1 MLPDLL
7 CPTPREH
14 PLPLI
19 FERTLRLND
28 GSIFYASSNPN
39 HFPEHS
45 VPQIKISIPI
55 GKTSF
60 QAIWQTGS
68 GQHKQKQV
76 REGHICVLPANLL
89 HEVVLESKQE
99 MIGIDFEPA
108 FIEQIADELTGKNVE
123 IIEQWTAQDPLI
135 QQLGID
141 LHREFQQSPR
151 ILYVESVIQVLATH
165 LVRHYCTSRVVIEE
179 AVSKLSP
186 QKLQQ
191 TIDYIHARL
200 EQDIT
205 LSELADIVQM
215 SQYRFARAFKTNIT
229 RLKVGDVVRRSF
241 LISSQLSHSIPVT
254 STQTL
259 ALLQL
264 HRKIKLVG
272 FALIATVIDFRL
284 NPVAGI
290 ATVVPFP
297 RFPPRSTPDYWGC
310 AHDSTQHR
318 QILLTLVSQN
328 PLLLLW

>member
-7 CPTPREH
+7 RPTPREH

-19 FERTLRLND
+19 FERRLRLND

-45 VPQIKISIPI
+45 VPQVKISIPI

-60 QAIWQTGS
+60 QANWQTGS
-68 GQHKQKQV
+68 GQRKQKQV

-135 QQLGID
+135 QQLGLD

-151 ILYVESVIQVLATH
+151 IVYVESVIQVLATH

-215 SQYRFARAFKTNIT
+215 SQYRFARAFKQSTGLPPHQYLLGQ
-229 RLKVGDVVRRSF
+229 RVERAKKL
-241 LISSQLSHSIPVT
+241 LIEKQLPIVDISY
-254 STQTL
+254 
-259 ALLQL
+259 QL
-264 HRKIKLVG
+264 G
-272 FALIATVIDFRL
+272 FASQSHFTATFR
-284 NPVAGI
+284 
-290 ATVVPFP
+290 
-297 RFPPRSTPDYWGC
+297 RFTKVTPKVYRNIR
-310 AHDSTQHR
+310 ASF
-318 QILLTLVSQN
+318 
-328 PLLLLW
+328 

>member
-7 CPTPREH
+7 RPTPREH

-19 FERTLRLND
+19 FERRLRLND

-45 VPQIKISIPI
+45 VPQVKISIPI

-60 QAIWQTGS
+60 QANWQTGS
-68 GQHKQKQV
+68 GQRTQKQV

-135 QQLGID
+135 QQLGLD

-151 ILYVESVIQVLATH
+151 IVYVESVIQVLATH

-215 SQYRFARAFKTNIT
+215 SQYRFARAFKQSTGLPPHQYLLGQ
-229 RLKVGDVVRRSF
+229 RVERAKKL
-241 LISSQLSHSIPVT
+241 LIEKQLPIVDISY
-254 STQTL
+254 
-259 ALLQL
+259 QL
-264 HRKIKLVG
+264 G
-272 FALIATVIDFRL
+272 FASQSHFTATFR
-284 NPVAGI
+284 
-290 ATVVPFP
+290 
-297 RFPPRSTPDYWGC
+297 RFTKVTPKVYRNIR
-310 AHDSTQHR
+310 ASF
-318 QILLTLVSQN
+318 
-328 PLLLLW
+328 

>member
-7 CPTPREH
+7 CQTPREH

-19 FERTLRLND
+19 IERTLRLND

-45 VPQIKISIPI
+45 VPQIKISIPL

-68 GQHKQKQV
+68 GQRKQKQV

-135 QQLGID
+135 QQLGLD

-165 LVRHYCTSRVVIEE
+165 LVRHYCTSRVVIED
-179 AVSKLSP
+179 ASKLSP

-215 SQYRFARAFKTNIT
+215 SQYRFARAFKQSTGIPPHQYLLWQ
-229 RLKVGDVVRRSF
+229 RVERAKKL
-241 LISSQLSHSIPVT
+241 LIENQLPIVDISY
-254 STQTL
+254 
-259 ALLQL
+259 QL
-264 HRKIKLVG
+264 G
-272 FALIATVIDFRL
+272 FASQSHFAQFVKNLPLYFD
-284 NPVAGI
+284 
-290 ATVVPFP
+290 
-297 RFPPRSTPDYWGC
+297 
-310 AHDSTQHR
+310 
-318 QILLTLVSQN
+318 TLSG
-328 PLLLLW
+328 

>member
-7 CPTPREH
+7 CQTPRKH

-19 FERTLRLND
+19 FERRLRLND
-28 GSIFYASSNPN
+28 SSIFYAFSNPN
-39 HFPEHS
+39 YFPEHS
-45 VPQIKISIPI
+45 VSQIKIFIPL

-60 QAIWQTGS
+60 QAIWQTGA
-68 GQHKQKQV
+68 GQRKQKQV

-135 QQLGID
+135 QQLGLD
-141 LHREFQQSPR
+141 LHREIEQSPR
-151 ILYVESVIQVLATH
+151 IVYVESVIQVLATH
-165 LVRHYCTSRVVIEE
+165 LVRHYCTSRVVIED

-200 EQDIT
+200 EQNIT

-215 SQYRFARAFKTNIT
+215 SQYRFARAFKQSTGIPPHQYLLWQ
-229 RLKVGDVVRRSF
+229 RVERAKKL
-241 LISSQLSHSIPVT
+241 LIEKQLPIVDISY
-254 STQTL
+254 
-259 ALLQL
+259 QL
-264 HRKIKLVG
+264 G
-272 FALIATVIDFRL
+272 FASQSHFAATFR
-284 NPVAGI
+284 
-290 ATVVPFP
+290 
-297 RFPPRSTPDYWGC
+297 RFTKVTPKVYRNIR
-310 AHDSTQHR
+310 ASF
-318 QILLTLVSQN
+318 
-328 PLLLLW
+328 